1 MQGSDSDSDQEVPKP
16 APKSKVA
23 MHASPIV
30 EESESQLST
39 HRDDDFYDAKE
50 LKQSNESRTKS
61 LNSSKEKKQ
70 TPTRTQ
76 EVKRYGQMKVEDFLD
91 SQSDE
96 EEKYY
101 RHLDEKRDES
111 RVESSVSEIRVE
123 VAVNDDA

>member
-1 MQGSDSDSDQEVPKP
+1 MVAFVKSLIFSSVAAVPSQCADTKP
-16 APKSKVA
+16 ALFSK
-23 MHASPIV
+23 
-30 EESESQLST
+30 T
-39 HRDDDFYDAKE
+39 
-50 LKQSNESRTKS
+50 S

-123 VAVNDDA
+123 FAVNDDA